1 MDSSNETFDCTC
13 NKDECLEV
21 GLPMKIILTLAYLLI
36 VLVGGSLHYGIA
48 YYEFNGGDSQK
59 RPLLNQLLSY
69 MSLYAIFHIFIQTT
83 SISLRAWIGP
93 LNGTICSI
101 SVAAQ
106 VICMYNLIFVIL
118 EQTINRHIKLQK
130 WKIQTKL
137 GVKFWIKFYAV
148 FNNVIATLLLLVQL
162 YMGEEKHI
170 LVYQILSGTTPCKA
184 KVPVIWIG
192 VIMFGTLLTAINFLI
207 LKWKPQGNNQIEP
220 IHIGLGFNNLEEN
233 PKLLTDLQLICVVFC
248 LTMSAL
254 PTTPPV
260 LARAKSIDFLIFTCL
275 AYQITMGLLMPILI
289 YMFNAN
295 LRLFI
300 WDELVPKSIK
310 DFCTLCTKIRGP
322 KINHLTTE
330 QNIEHSQNHIQELEL
345 QSIDI
350 EQGQGELKEEKTEC
364 EENINEITKGCQPS
378 ANLDGLLSEQLMV
391 PECSYAYIEK
401 DQIQTVEEEFLEEI
415 EPVVEVTEEFETG
428 IPLNILYED
437 VEADDNG
444 KYSKSKKRKGAKR
457 KKSSKRE

>member
-1 MDSSNETFDCTC
+1 M
-13 NKDECLEV
+13 
-21 GLPMKIILTLAYLLI
+21 
-36 VLVGGSLHYGIA
+36 
-48 YYEFNGGDSQK
+48 
-59 RPLLNQLLSY
+59 
-69 MSLYAIFHIFIQTT
+69 
-83 SISLRAWIGP
+83 
-93 LNGTICSI
+93 
-101 SVAAQ
+101 
-106 VICMYNLIFVIL
+106 
-118 EQTINRHIKLQK
+118 
-130 WKIQTKL
+130 
-137 GVKFWIKFYAV
+137 
-148 FNNVIATLLLLVQL
+148 
-162 YMGEEKHI
+162 
-170 LVYQILSGTTPCKA
+170 
-184 KVPVIWIG
+184 
-192 VIMFGTLLTAINFLI
+192 
-207 LKWKPQGNNQIEP
+207 
-220 IHIGLGFNNLEEN
+220 
-233 PKLLTDLQLICVVFC
+233 
-248 LTMSAL
+248 
-254 PTTPPV
+254 
-260 LARAKSIDFLIFTCL
+260 
-275 AYQITMGLLMPILI
+275 
-289 YMFNAN
+289 
-295 LRLFI
+295 
-300 WDELVPKSIK
+300 PKSIK
-310 DFCTLCTKIRGP
+310 VLISLCKKTRGT